1 MTQYAQWMWNMDL
14 DPRFSEYNRLH
25 DSPHPGNNNK
35 PLTGHSFSSILDFSS
50 RLKVSGGISDA
61 SPLWVPYLIIKS
73 RSSTVMNLSNQ
84 FLPFY
89 SHCHHH
95 ISDLHYHNLFCH
107 NTGFMLI
114 NPENAIRL
122 IFIKRNSR
130 HVTHLLKIFN
140 SFLQCLQ
147 NKVYTS
153 WFRIQSVPCIII
165 IAGSLVSSQVVGPF
179 LTCVHLKWIS
189 STCNRN
195 LHIQS
200 RIYPYR
206 FYHDSYLPFSIPSI
220 I

>member
-1 MTQYAQWMWNMDL
+1 MDL

-107 NTGFMLI
+107 NTGFTLI

-153 WFRIQSVPCIII
+153 WFRIQSVPCIINYCWIFSFFLGGGTIFNMCAYKVHIKYLQLKFTHRI
-165 IAGSLVSSQVVGPF
+165 IYLSL
-179 LTCVHLKWIS
+179 
-189 STCNRN
+189 
-195 LHIQS
+195 
-200 RIYPYR
+200 
-206 FYHDSYLPFSIPSI
+206 
-220 I
+220 